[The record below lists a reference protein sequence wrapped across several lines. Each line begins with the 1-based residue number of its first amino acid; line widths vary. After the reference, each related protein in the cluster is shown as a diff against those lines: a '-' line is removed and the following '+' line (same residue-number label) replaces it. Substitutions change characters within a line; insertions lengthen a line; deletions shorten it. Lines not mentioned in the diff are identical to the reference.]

1 MKKVLHIS
9 KYYPPYK
16 GGIEDVCY
24 NIVRLLQKYRSIE
37 QKVICFSGEKETT
50 NEVYDGVEV
59 FRVGSRTQIAR
70 QIITL
75 SYRKELKKILL
86 EFNPDIIH
94 FHAPNPLIAYYLL
107 SVIPSHT
114 GLIVHWHSDIVA
126 QRQLYKLVKKV
137 EDRLLQRATII
148 LATSPNYIEDSL
160 PLQKYVHKVEVLQ
173 NFIDPSKFSL
183 TPELLKKVDK
193 IKKQYNNMPILFFLG
208 RHVYYKGIQFLIE
221 AEPYIT
227 HNCVLLIGG
236 KGELTEELKRKNR
249 SSRIHFLGRVDDED
263 LPMYYCASDIFVFP
277 SVTKNEAF
285 GVALAEAM
293 YCKNAAITY
302 TIKGSGVNWVSLHGV
317 TGIESENGN
326 IEQLSRAINTL
337 LADTELRKTYAEA
350 AKKRVED
357 NFTIEIIEERLKKL
371 YSI

>member
-1 MKKVLHIS
+1 MKKILHIS

-24 NIVRLLQKYRSIE
+24 NIVRILHKSNSCQ

-50 NEVYDGVEV
+50 NELYDGVHV
-59 FRVGSRTQIAR
+59 LRVGSTMQIAR
-70 QIITL
+70 QVITL
-75 SYRKELKKILL
+75 SYRKELKKMIQ
-86 EFNPDIIH
+86 EFKPDIIH

-107 SVIPSHT
+107 SIIPPHT
-114 GLIVHWHSDIVA
+114 ELIVHWHSDIVA

-137 EDRLLQRATII
+137 EDRLLQRASVI
-148 LATSPNYIEDSL
+148 LATSPNYIDDSL
-160 PLQKYVHKVEVLQ
+160 PLKKYTYKVEILQ
-173 NFIDPSKFSL
+173 NFIDPSKFLL
-183 TPELLKKVDK
+183 TPDLLNKVDA
-193 IKKQYNNMPILFFLG
+193 IKKQYNNVPILFFLG
-208 RHVYYKGIQFLIE
+208 RHVYYKGIQFLID
-221 AEPYIT
+221 AEPLIT
-227 HNCVLLIGG
+227 HDCVLLIGG
-236 KGELTEELKRKNR
+236 KGELTEELKRKNK
-249 SSRIHFLGRVDDED
+249 SSRIHFLGRIDDED
-263 LPMYYCASDIFVFP
+263 LPMYYYASDIFVFP

-293 YCKNAAITY
+293 YCKNAAVTY
-302 TIKGSGVNWVSLHGV
+302 TIPGSGVNWVSLHGV